1 MNIMLN
7 ETAYMPTRAHAV
19 DAGIDLY
26 APKGTHTVIYAGGA
40 ETFDT
45 GVSVQIPEGW
55 CGIIV
60 SKSGLNVKHGI
71 LSDGVV
77 DCGYSGSIVVKLYN
91 HGEHAVTITGGMKIS
106 QLVVVPCMI
115 DEPVLVDSLPDSE
128 RGNNGFGSTG
138 A

>member
-7 ETAYMPTRAHAV
+7 DTAYMPTRAHSV

-40 ETFDT
+40 EMFDT

-71 LSDGVV
+71 LSTGLIDS
-77 DCGYSGSIVVKLYN
+77 GYVGTIRVKLYN
-91 HGEHAVTITGGMKIS
+91 NGTEPFSVDGGMKIS

-115 DEPVLVDSLPDSE
+115 DELVLVDSLPDSE

-138 A
+138 V

>member
-1 MNIMLN
+1 MNIMLSDK
-7 ETAYMPTRAHAV
+7 AYMPTRAHAV

-60 SKSGLNVKHGI
+60 SKSGLTGTIRVR
-71 LSDGVV
+71 
-77 DCGYSGSIVVKLYN
+77 LYN
-91 HGEHAVTITGGMKIS
+91 HGTEPFTVDGGMKIS

>member
-55 CGIIV
+55 CGLIV

-71 LSDGVV
+71 LSTGLIDS
-77 DCGYSGSIVVKLYN
+77 GYVGTIRVKLYN
-91 HGEHAVTITGGMKIS
+91 NGTEPFSVDGGMKIS
-106 QLVVVPCMI
+106 QLVIIPCMI
-115 DEPVLVDSLPDSE
+115 DDLKVVEQFPETE
-128 RGNNGFGSTG
+128 RGTNGFGSTG

>member
-1 MNIMLN
+1 MNIMLSDK
-7 ETAYMPTRAHAV
+7 AYMPTRAHDV

-60 SKSGLNVKHGI
+60 SKSGLNTKYGI
-71 LSDGVV
+71 VS
-77 DCGYSGSIVVKLYN
+77 CGLIDSGYTGAIRVKLYN
-91 HGEHAVTITGGMKIS
+91 HGTEPFSVDGGMKIS

-115 DEPVLVDSLPDSE
+115 GDPVLVDSIPDSE

-138 A
+138 T